1 MGEANIEEEL
11 WNIFTYYTLHGN
23 PLDPEHIRA
32 SQFVKLTRDCQII
45 GTTLSEAEIPLTEA
59 DINVAYTAEVTRA
72 DKIAGKGSDRKK
84 MNYNDFLTVLMKLAV
99 RVYPRARTVD
109 DAFQRLLMDNIL
121 PLASRRRPDAVDM
134 FIMNDDVNRLFDY
147 YREALEQIFAF
158 YATSDKRTTAAMIAA
173 NNASSSRISNS
184 SMLGYSGR
192 SPGRA
197 TKAVNSMKGA
207 LGYQEFLKFASD
219 FDLSNSVIL
228 STIELGDIYLSSIK
242 AVEPDSTIRKLTFL
256 EFWETLV
263 RCALVAYSK
272 ISDTTIL
279 DKIRGLFLYMWRS
292 INKSVPRAFTDRRNV
307 STYAG
312 DLLSGAMLF
321 NKRFTA
327 AWAQDNYR
335 DYLSPDPRVL
345 ETGKTVLNRVAKQ
358 LQGNSSTNSFYRSSS
373 SISNTLMNDNNNID
387 NNNDID
393 NSNNYGY
400 DNNTDN
406 NNNIP
411 TSSTTT
417 NTNNNQNN
425 GVYFGYGGY

>member
-1 MGEANIEEEL
+1 
-11 WNIFTYYTLHGN
+11 
-23 PLDPEHIRA
+23 
-32 SQFVKLTRDCQII
+32 
-45 GTTLSEAEIPLTEA
+45 
-59 DINVAYTAEVTRA
+59 
-72 DKIAGKGSDRKK
+72 
-84 MNYNDFLTVLMKLAV
+84 
-99 RVYPRARTVD
+99 
-109 DAFQRLLMDNIL
+109 
-121 PLASRRRPDAVDM
+121 
-134 FIMNDDVNRLFDY
+134 
-147 YREALEQIFAF
+147 
-158 YATSDKRTTAAMIAA
+158 
-173 NNASSSRISNS
+173 
-184 SMLGYSGR
+184 
-192 SPGRA
+192 
-197 TKAVNSMKGA
+197 
-207 LGYQEFLKFASD
+207 
-219 FDLSNSVIL
+219 
-228 STIELGDIYLSSIK
+228 
-242 AVEPDSTIRKLTFL
+242 
-256 EFWETLV
+256 
-263 RCALVAYSK
+263 
-272 ISDTTIL
+272 
-279 DKIRGLFLYMWRS
+279 MWRS